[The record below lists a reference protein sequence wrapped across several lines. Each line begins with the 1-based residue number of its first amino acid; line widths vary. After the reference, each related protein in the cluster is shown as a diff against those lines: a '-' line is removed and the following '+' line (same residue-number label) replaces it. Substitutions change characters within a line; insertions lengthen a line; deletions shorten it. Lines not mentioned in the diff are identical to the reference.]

1 MNAVFT
7 APSVIQNILNLL
19 YFFSEDFLNDFTCG
33 FQSKYIDSF
42 FVMTYLAA
50 AVGWRSSLTV
60 IVMLKLTAA
69 PAFGAEMIGSL
80 NVLKSHPHLDT
91 TYCRGCKKGQ
101 TTDVFLSLFFLL
113 NSYY

>member
-7 APSVIQNILNLL
+7 VPSVIQNILNLL

-33 FQSKYIDSF
+33 FQSKHIDSF

-50 AVGWRSSLTV
+50 VGWRSSLTGHCNAQAQ
-60 IVMLKLTAA
+60 T

-80 NVLKSHPHLDT
+80 NGKW
-91 TYCRGCKKGQ
+91 
-101 TTDVFLSLFFLL
+101 
-113 NSYY
+113 

>member
-33 FQSKYIDSF
+33 FQSKHIDSF

-60 IVMLKLTAA
+60 TRVIITLKLTAA

-80 NVLKSHPHLDT
+80 NGKWP
-91 TYCRGCKKGQ
+91 
-101 TTDVFLSLFFLL
+101 VFV
-113 NSYY
+113 